1 MMGRGGAVIASSG
14 GELKEAD
21 GRSVSEVGIGAGS
34 VDLACRGCGSVHQNA
49 QVIQLPDG
57 RSVGRQSEAYRAYC
71 EARWA
76 MTLPDKPTKRQPMS
90 KQKYLLE
97 VQKHRGEVAAYK
109 LRQMMVGMWKSK
121 SI

>member
-1 MMGRGGAVIASSG
+1 MRPMREPIVAARRIGVGPKRTTTSCSPAGNARVIS
-14 GELKEAD
+14 
-21 GRSVSEVGIGAGS
+21 
-34 VDLACRGCGSVHQNA
+34 
-49 QVIQLPDG
+49 LPDG
-57 RSVGRQSEAYRAYC
+57 RSVGSQSEAYRAYC

-97 VQKHRGEVAAYK
+97 VQKHRGEVAAYQ

-121 SI
+121 R

>member
-1 MMGRGGAVIASSG
+1 MKGQGGAVTVSSG
-14 GELKEAD
+14 EVSREAG
-21 GRSVSEVGIGAGS
+21 GRSASEAGTGAGS
-34 VDLACRGCGSVHQNA
+34 VDLACHGCGSVHPNA
-49 QVIQLPDG
+49 RVIQLPDG
-57 RSVGRQSEAYRAYC
+57 RSVGSQSEAYRAWC

-109 LRQMMVGMWKSK
+109 LRQMMVGMWKASK
-121 SI
+121 

>member
-1 MMGRGGAVIASSG
+1 MMGQGGAVIASSG
-14 GELKEAD
+14 GGLKEAD

-49 QVIQLPDG
+49 KVIQLPDG
-57 RSVGRQSEAYRAYC
+57 RSVGSQSEAYRAYC

-76 MTLPDKPTKRQPMS
+76 MTLPDKVGPRSTKMTKAR
-90 KQKYLLE
+90 YLLE
-97 VQKHRGEVAAYK
+97 VQKHRGEVAAYQ

-121 SI
+121 R